1 MLVSAVVPVFKVEDF
16 IERCANSLFSQT
28 YNNME
33 FIFVDDCS
41 PDKSIDRL
49 CKTIDEYP
57 DLKDR
62 IRIVRHE
69 KNRGSSAARNTG
81 IKESHGDFLFFVD
94 ADDYVERNAVA
105 LLMQKQNYTGAD
117 IVSGKAIRH
126 LKNREE
132 KMGERDY
139 NSKEE
144 LLCILI
150 QYSMDHVLWRRVIRK
165 SLFIDNDVWMKEG
178 TNMAEDWQVITRVVY
193 YANNISQIDDII
205 YHYNSTNDNSFMH
218 SYYNYDERL
227 LSQEE
232 ESMRIVRDFF
242 VDKESIYRDAVLKME
257 VFFYYCYI
265 KISAK
270 SGKRALYNIILS
282 KLLACSPDNLRHIG
296 WNNPIKRFLIK
307 NYWLL
312 RFGVVTLS
320 SYRKVRPSK
329 IIRRL

>member
-1 MLVSAVVPVFKVEDF
+1 MKVSAIIPIYKVEKY

-28 YNNME
+28 YKNME
-33 FIFVDDCS
+33 FVFIDDCS

-57 DLKDR
+57 NLKDR

-94 ADDYVERNAVA
+94 ADDYVEENAVD
-105 LLMQKQNYTGAD
+105 LLMRKQLETGAD

-126 LKNREE
+126 FKNREE
-132 KMGERDY
+132 KMGERAY

-150 QYSMDHVLWRRVIRK
+150 QYSMDHVLWRRVIKK

-178 TNMAEDWQVITRVVY
+178 TNMAEDWQVITRVAY
-193 YANNISQIDDII
+193 YARIVAQIDDII

-227 LSQEE
+227 LSQEL
-232 ESMRIVRDFF
+232 ESMKIVRDFF

-265 KISAK
+265 KKSAK
-270 SGKRALYNIILS
+270 AGKRALYNIILS
-282 KLLACSPDNLRHIG
+282 KLLSCSPDNLRYIG
-296 WNNPIKRFLIK
+296 WNYPIKRVLIK
-307 NYWLL
+307 SYWML
-312 RFGVVTLS
+312 RLCVVTLS
-320 SYRKVRPSK
+320 TYRKIRPSD
-329 IIRRL
+329 